1 MLVWFTARW
10 MGAEVRGEI
19 SLFVASL
26 YVFVLISG
34 FFGGGTLIYLAPR
47 YATKALLLISYAW
60 ALLVSLAF
68 VPALFLW
75 PGLPEPS
82 MIFWV
87 VSSLLFN
94 LTAVN
99 RYLLIGLKR
108 IKYDNLLGV
117 GVNLFQLIFLLC
129 FVFWGK
135 QQNLQAF
142 VYAFIIAWSLIFLL
156 SFWSIRDSLQ
166 VKSSTIPWGNIL
178 ASMFSLGFVAQIT
191 NLAQFIG
198 YRVQYYMIDIQLNK
212 QAVGVFSTAVSLTE
226 AIWMISQSISLVQL
240 SHIAN
245 LQDTTEASSLSL
257 RWMKVS
263 FVLSLIAIL
272 ALLILPGALYTQLFG
287 IEFEGLRSIIWRLS
301 PGILMLAGSNILA
314 HHFAGKGQLRENLI
328 ASCITLVLVSSF
340 SFALLGGYGLNGAA
354 WSSSIAYTGAA
365 IWLVWRFQKSE
376 NRPIKEWL
384 PSVNDYKEMQAKF
397 KAYVR
402 D

>member
-1 MLVWFTARW
+1 

-47 YATKALLLISYAW
+47 FPTKALLLISYAW
-60 ALLVSLAF
+60 ALLVSLIF
-68 VPALFLW
+68 VPFLFIW
-75 PGLPEPS
+75 PGLPEPQL
-82 MIFWV
+82 IFWI

-99 RYLLIGLKR
+99 RYLMIGLKR
-108 IKYDNLLGV
+108 IKDDNLLGI
-117 GVNLFQLIFLLC
+117 GVNLFQLLFLLS

-135 QQNLQAF
+135 QQDLQVF
-142 VYAFIIAWSLIFLL
+142 VNAFILAWILIFLL
-156 SFWSIRDSLQ
+156 SFWPLRESLKAKPSI
-166 VKSSTIPWGNIL
+166 VPWGDL
-178 ASMFSLGFVAQIT
+178 VVSMFSLGFVAQIT

-198 YRVQYYMIDIQLNK
+198 YRIQYYMIDVQLNK

-263 FVLSLIAIL
+263 LILSLLAIL
-272 ALLILPGALYTQLFG
+272 ALLTLPGTLYKQLFG
-287 IEFEGLRSIIWRLS
+287 IEFGDLYSIILRLS

-314 HHFAGKGQLRENLI
+314 HYFAGKGQLRDNLI
-328 ASCITLVLVSSF
+328 ASCITLVLVTLSSYF
-340 SFALLGGYGLNGAA
+340 LLSREGLNGAA

-365 IWLVWRFQKSE
+365 IWLVWRFQSGEQK
-376 NRPIKEWL
+376 PLKEWL
-384 PSVNDYKEMQAKF
+384 PSVNDYKEIRTKL